1 MPFCQKRETHLPN
14 IAEWQISGPMQAP
27 MPLRAGRHRGQL
39 LIESAT
45 RRNLHT
51 ALRPWWIQLSQLPSA
66 RKVRWSIDV
75 DPVDLY

>member
-1 MPFCQKRETHLPN
+1 
-14 IAEWQISGPMQAP
+14 

-39 LIESAT
+39 LIESVT

-51 ALRPWWIQLSQLPSA
+51 ALRTWWIQLSQLPSA